1 MWKSL
6 WQQDCDEIFI
16 DITTKE
22 KAKLAAESAI
32 VICILNMCFYRSRW
46 AFLPL
51 LIPGVF
57 CYRELK
63 RGLTDKKRTV
73 VREQFKELLMLVVAA
88 QRAGYSIENAFL
100 GSYEDLKGLYGQD
113 SPVCKMISF
122 IGRGLSNHIP
132 VTELWETIGNKCQIA
147 EIIEFAEVFH
157 IAKMSGGNMTAIL
170 QNTAEIIEQKAE
182 TKKEIE
188 TFLSARRFEQKI
200 MTGMPFVLMLYV
212 EVTSPGYFDGMYHNL
227 SGIVIMSISL
237 FVYLLAFLW
246 GKRLAEIEV

>member
-1 MWKSL
+1 
-6 WQQDCDEIFI
+6 
-16 DITTKE
+16 
-22 KAKLAAESAI
+22 
-32 VICILNMCFYRSRW
+32 
-46 AFLPL
+46 
-51 LIPGVF
+51 
-57 CYRELK
+57 
-63 RGLTDKKRTV
+63 
-73 VREQFKELLMLVVAA
+73 
-88 QRAGYSIENAFL
+88 
-100 GSYEDLKGLYGQD
+100 
-113 SPVCKMISF
+113 
-122 IGRGLSNHIP
+122 
-132 VTELWETIGNKCQIA
+132 
-147 EIIEFAEVFH
+147 
-157 IAKMSGGNMTAIL
+157 MTAIL